1 MSKTMQLFI
10 YNTSLTRDNNFPSVS
25 FDSDIDKY
33 AFITRLKSTPQRSD
47 STAPYFV
54 INNPQLL
61 PSVVRRPHM
70 HAKKRDHFSKQQ
82 TNDSDSESEDE
93 DDKYDL
99 FDNIFLIYENIDE
112 LRKLEIDNNTL
123 SNTGFTEY
131 VQAFKW

>member
-10 YNTSLTRDNNFPSVS
+10 YNTSLTRDNNFPLVS

-33 AFITRLKSTPQRSD
+33 AFITRLRSTSQRSD
-47 STAPYFV
+47 TTAPYFV

-61 PSVVRRPHM
+61 PNVVRRTHM
-70 HAKKRDHFSKQQ
+70 YARKRDHFSKQQ

-93 DDKYDL
+93 DDEYDL
-99 FDNIFLIYENIDE
+99 FDGIFLIYENIDE

-123 SNTGFTEY
+123 SNTGFVEY

>member
-1 MSKTMQLFI
+1 MSKTLQLFI
-10 YNTSLTRDNNFPSVS
+10 YNTSLTRDNNFPLIP
-25 FDSDIDKY
+25 FDSDIDMY
-33 AFITRLKSTPQRSD
+33 AFITRLRSTSQRSD
-47 STAPYFV
+47 TTAPYFV

-112 LRKLEIDNNTL
+112 LRKLDIDNNTL
-123 SNTGFTEY
+123 LKFGFVEY
-131 VQAFKW
+131 VQTFKW

>member
-1 MSKTMQLFI
+1 MSVTLQLFI
-10 YNTSLTRDNNFPSVS
+10 YNTPLTRDNNFPLIP
-25 FDSDIDKY
+25 FDSTIDMY
-33 AFITRLKSTPQRSD
+33 AFITRLKSTSQRSD
-47 STAPYFV
+47 TTAPYFV

-99 FDNIFLIYENIDE
+99 FDSIFLIYENVDE
-112 LRKLEIDNNTL
+112 LRKLDIDNNTR
-123 SNTGFTEY
+123 SDTGFAEY
-131 VQAFKW
+131 VQTFKW